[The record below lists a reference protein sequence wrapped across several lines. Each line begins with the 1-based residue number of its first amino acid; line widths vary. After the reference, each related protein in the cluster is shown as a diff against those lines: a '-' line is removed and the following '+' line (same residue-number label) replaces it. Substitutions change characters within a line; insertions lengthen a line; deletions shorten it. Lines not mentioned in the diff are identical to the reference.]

1 VQGGRETKLMDKERS
16 PDAFQGVQVQ
26 RKVLVLQKELEPAVS
41 PL

>member
-1 VQGGRETKLMDKERS
+1 MYCGDMDTKDKERS

-26 RKVLVLQKELEPAVS
+26 RKVLVLQKELEPAVN